1 MAAELHQA
9 GSHVDYT
16 PGSATPIEAGAIVN
30 LGGTNNDL
38 VGVVNNDI
46 PVGEKGSCC
55 IGGVYKVP
63 KKDSLVLNVGD
74 SAGYDVSE
82 AEAVSLEGTPDVNSD
97 MALGTVVYAAAADDQ
112 YVYVLINGLNI

>member
-16 PGSATPIEAGAIVN
+16 PGSAVVAGAIVN

-46 PVGEKGSCC
+46 GAGEKGSCC
-55 IGGVYKVP
+55 IGGVYKVS

-74 SAGYDVSE
+74 AAGYDVSE
-82 AEAVSLEGTPDVNSD
+82 DEAVSLEGTPDANSD
-97 MALGTVVYAAAADDQ
+97 MALGTVVYAAAADDE
-112 YVYVLINGLNI
+112 YVYVLVNGLNI